1 MGEEVRGGA
10 GRHPSLKLRAKG
22 HTRVKEEGAKDIVV
36 EIQGKVATLWLNRP
50 ERRNAL
56 TPAMLDQFE
65 AELERLAGQPAARA
79 VVIRGA
85 GERAF
90 CAGFDI
96 TQIPNIGAHE
106 VETARAIAN
115 PVERAMSKLVCFPY
129 PTIAMINGAAFGA
142 GLELAICCDLR
153 VASEEAKM
161 GMPPA
166 KLGLVY
172 MPEGL
177 RRFVEVVGVANAKEI
192 FLTGR
197 TYDARRAREMGLVH
211 YAVKK
216 AALESFTQ
224 SLALEIAGN
233 APLAL
238 TGLKQVLAKVSSWP
252 MSDEDR
258 KNCEEIVGRCL
269 ASEDFQE
276 GRLAFIEKRS
286 PRFTGR

>member
-1 MGEEVRGGA
+1 MGEEVKGGA
-10 GRHPSLKLRAKG
+10 ECHCESQASRKTLDKVNGEPP
-22 HTRVKEEGAKDIVV
+22 KDTFV
-36 EIQGKVATLWLNRP
+36 EIQGAVATLWLNRP

-65 AELERLAGQPAARA
+65 AELERLAALPSVR
-79 VVIRGA
+79 VVIVRGA
-85 GERAF
+85 GEKAF

-96 TQIPNIGAHE
+96 AQIPDIAPDDIE
-106 VETARAIAN
+106 SARSVPN
-115 PVERAMSKLVCFPY
+115 PVGRAMSKLACFPY

-153 VASEEAKM
+153 VASDEAKM

-177 RRFVEVVGVANAKEI
+177 RRFVEVTGVANAKEI

-197 TYDARRAREMGLVH
+197 TYDTRRAWEMGLIH

-216 AALESFTQ
+216 AELESFTR
-224 SLALEIAGN
+224 SLAQEIAAN
-233 APLAL
+233 APMAL
-238 TGLKQVLAKVSSWP
+238 TGLKQVLAKVTSWP

-258 KNCEEIVGRCL
+258 KKCEKIVGGCL

-276 GRLAFIEKRS
+276 GKLAFMERRN

>member
-1 MGEEVRGGA
+1 M
-10 GRHPSLKLRAKG
+10 
-22 HTRVKEEGAKDIVV
+22 KEEGTKDIVV

-56 TPAMLDQFE
+56 TPAMLDQLE
-65 AELERLAGQPAARA
+65 TELERLAAQSEARA
-79 VVIRGA
+79 VIVRGA

-96 TQIPNIGAHE
+96 TQIPDVGAGE
-106 VETARAIAN
+106 LETARAIPN
-115 PVERAMSKLVCFPY
+115 PVERAMSKLACFPY

-153 VASEEAKM
+153 VAGEGAKM

-172 MPEGL
+172 MPPGL
-177 RRFVEVVGVANAKEI
+177 RRFVEVAGVANAKEI

-197 TYDARRAREMGLVH
+197 TYDAKRALEMGLLH
-211 YAVKK
+211 YVVK
-216 AALESFTQ
+216 AAELESFTH

-258 KNCEEIVGRCL
+258 KYCEEIVGRCL